1 MIEKAE
7 TYLAEEVA
15 AAKDTAAEDTAAADT
30 AVVVKF
36 GSPSVDAFELVADE
50 LEDEE
55 VLLPPQVDIFAAE
68 PGTVGCP
75 ACRRL
80 FPDESSL
87 VLCGVPVGFEL
98 SSLFDPSSFVLV
110 PSCLTSSSSRIL
122 AVLTPDLGWY

>member
-55 VLLPPQVDIFAAE
+55 VLLPPQVDIFVAAE
-68 PGTVGCP
+68 PGIVDSPTRC
-75 ACRRL
+75 RL
-80 FPDESSL
+80 FLDESSQ
-87 VLCGVPVGFEL
+87 VLCGVLVGFKL
-98 SSLFDPSSFVLV
+98 SSTSDPSSFVFV
-110 PSCLTSSSSRIL
+110 PLCLTLSWIL
-122 AVLTPDLGWY
+122 AVLTPDLG

>member
-15 AAKDTAAEDTAAADT
+15 AAKDTA

-55 VLLPPQVDIFAAE
+55 VLLPPQVDIFVAAE
-68 PGTVGCP
+68 PGIVDSPTRC
-75 ACRRL
+75 RL
-80 FPDESSL
+80 FPDESSQ
-87 VLCGVPVGFEL
+87 VLCGVLVGFKL
-98 SSLFDPSSFVLV
+98 SSTYDPSSFVFV
-110 PSCLTSSSSRIL
+110 PLCLTLSWIL
-122 AVLTPDLGWY
+122 AVLTPDLG

>member
-1 MIEKAE
+1 MLWDLCCAE
-7 TYLAEEVA
+7 DA
-15 AAKDTAAEDTAAADT
+15 AAEDIAAVDSCVDAR
-30 AVVVKF
+30 F
-36 GSPSVDAFELVADE
+36 GSPLVVAAE
-50 LEDEE
+50 LETEE